1 MCLHCDYKE
10 LLKAS
15 GLESNSNRIR
25 VMEIVGNSGYPLSAQ
40 EISDTIDRTAASI
53 NRVTV
58 YRILDLLV
66 EKGLLDR
73 ISSGDRSFRYG
84 MAPNDHHRQHPH
96 FYCKQCSMME
106 CLSPESLLMD
116 TAFLE
121 RTFPGAIEKIEVRLD
136 GICKNCLQKLSK

>member
-1 MCLHCDYKE
+1 MCRHCDYKE

-25 VMEIVGNSGYPLSAQ
+25 VMEIVGNSSYPLSAQ
-40 EISDTIDRTAASI
+40 EIRDTIDRTASI

-58 YRILDLLV
+58 YRILYLLV

-84 MAPNDHHRQHPH
+84 MAPNAHHRHHPH
-96 FYCKQCSMME
+96 FYCKQCSTME
-106 CLSPESLLMD
+106 CLSPESVHLD

-121 RTFPGAIEKIEVRLD
+121 RTFPGAIEKVEVRLD